1 MKKKLLS
8 ILLACFMVISL
19 AACGG
24 NKDAKKDE
32 AKDEKVADEKTD
44 EKADDKAG
52 ETADSGETIKLG
64 QIGPQ
69 TGDVAVYG
77 LTTLDGIK
85 LAVKE
90 INEAGGVN
98 GKQIELLDEDD
109 KGDPT
114 EAVTVYNKLIEEGV
128 QAIVGAV
135 TSKPTDAMAANSS
148 EDGIPIITPT
158 GTMAAIT
165 EGRDN
170 VFRTCFTD
178 PYQGQILA
186 IFAANS
192 LKAKTAAVM
201 RNTSDDYSNGVADA
215 FIEYAKEKGIEIVA
229 DEGYGAGDQDFN
241 VQLTNIS
248 QKTPDVLLV
257 PDYYQTD
264 VMIAKQARDLGI
276 EATILGPDG
285 WDGVLDV
292 VDADA
297 LGNLEGVYF
306 TNHYSV
312 DDQTPVVKTFVEN
325 YNKEFGGN
333 PSSFS
338 ALGYDSVYL
347 LKAAWEKAGSTDFA
361 ATVEALKAIEHEGV
375 TGNLTYG
382 ENNNPIKSSAIITIE
397 DGKYKFH
404 ESVSA
409 D

>member
-8 ILLACFMVISL
+8 ILLACLMVL
-19 AACGG
+19 TLVACGG
-24 NKDAKKDE
+24 DKKDDQ
-32 AKDEKVADEKTD
+32 KDEVKDKAEDAED
-44 EKADDKAG
+44 KADG
-52 ETADSGETIKLG
+52 NEIIKIG

-90 INEAGGVN
+90 INEAGGIN

-114 EAVTVYNKLIEEGV
+114 EATTIYNKLFEEGV
-128 QAIVGAV
+128 DAIIGSV
-135 TSKPTDAMAANSS
+135 TSKPTDAVAAIAVD
-148 EDGIPIITPT
+148 DGIPLITPT
-158 GTMAAIT
+158 GTMAVIT

-186 IFAANS
+186 MFAADS

-215 FIEYAKEKGIEIVA
+215 FIQFAKEKDIEIVA

-241 VQLTNIS
+241 VQLTNIA
-248 QKTPDVLLV
+248 QTNPDVLLV

-276 EATILGPDG
+276 EATIIGPDG

-297 LGNLEGVYF
+297 LDNLEGVYF

-312 DDQTPVVKTFVEN
+312 DDQADVVKTFVEN
-325 YNKEFGGN
+325 YNAEYGSN

-347 LKAAWEKAGSTDFA
+347 LKAAWEKVGSTDFA
-361 ATVEALKAIEHEGV
+361 KTVEALKGIEHEGV
-375 TGNLTYG
+375 TGFLTYG
-382 ENNNPIKSSAIITIE
+382 ENNNPIKTSPIITIE
-397 DGKYKFH
+397 NGAYKFY
-404 ESVSA
+404 ESVST